1 MQEKYTTHCMIA
13 RKEKELCIKISDKN
27 ITITRKIFQ
36 FKEFPE
42 DSRRKHFHCADL
54 SFRKM

>member
-1 MQEKYTTHCMIA
+1 MIA

-36 FKEFPE
+36 FKEFP
-42 DSRRKHFHCADL
+42 DRDFAFNFVFL
-54 SFRKM
+54 

>member
-1 MQEKYTTHCMIA
+1 MQVKYTTHCMIA

-42 DSRRKHFHCADL
+42 DSRRKHFHCAED
-54 SFRKM
+54 